1 MCLCHLGS
9 PGAGTLPAGWGRF
22 PGGEEAEGR
31 RSLDPLCCR
40 RVCLR
45 AGDGCGNK
53 GENVTDII
61 VVGGG
66 LAGSEAA
73 WQAAERGA
81 RVRLYEMRPVS
92 LTPAHKTDKLAELVC
107 SNSLKSDSPDDCH
120 GLLKREL
127 TAYGSVIMAVAR
139 AHAIPAGSAL
149 AVDREA
155 FAAEVTAR
163 LTHHPRITIV
173 RDEVKAI
180 PEERPV
186 IIATGPLTSD
196 RLAGA
201 LRDQFMDYLA
211 SADPSADTRDL
222 LYFYDAISPII
233 AADSIDRNVAFA
245 ASRYG
250 KGGNDYLNCP
260 LTREAYQCFWEAIRT
275 AELAPIRSFEEARYF
290 ERCLPVEVLAARGE
304 DALRFGPMKPVGLID
319 SKTGYRPYAV
329 VQLRLEN
336 REGTMYNMV
345 GFQTRLKW
353 GEQRRVLRMLP
364 GLGTAE
370 FLRYGSLHRNTFIAA
385 PALLQET
392 MQFKGNPGI
401 LLAGQLIGVEGYLE
415 SAGTGLLAGIN
426 AVKLLYREE
435 PIVLPPTTTLGSL
448 IRHICHTN
456 PRTFQPMNVN
466 FGLLPP
472 LDEPV
477 RVKRERRQALVA
489 RALCALPDLS

>member
-1 MCLCHLGS
+1 M
-9 PGAGTLPAGWGRF
+9 
-22 PGGEEAEGR
+22 
-31 RSLDPLCCR
+31 
-40 RVCLR
+40 
-45 AGDGCGNK
+45 
-53 GENVTDII
+53 TDVV

-92 LTPAHKTDKLAELVC
+92 STPAPKTDRMAELVC

-127 TAYGSVIMAVAR
+127 TSYGSVIMLAAR

-163 LTHHPRITIV
+163 LARHPGITIV
-173 RDEVKAI
+173 REEIKAI
-180 PEERPV
+180 PEEKPV

-196 RLAGA
+196 RLAGV
-201 LRDQFMDYLA
+201 LRDRFVDYLA
-211 SADPSADTRDL
+211 SADPSANTRDL

-233 AADSIDRNVAFA
+233 AGDSIDRTVAFA
-245 ASRYG
+245 ASRYD
-250 KGGNDYLNCP
+250 KGGDDYLNCP
-260 LTREAYQCFWEAIRT
+260 MTREEYRLFWQSIMA
-275 AELAPIRSFEEARYF
+275 AELAPIHPFEEARYF
-290 ERCLPVEVLAARGE
+290 EGCLPIEVLAARGE
-304 DALRFGPMKPVGLID
+304 DTLRFGPMKPVGLID
-319 SKTGYRPYAV
+319 PKTGRQPYAV

-353 GEQRRVLRMLP
+353 GEQRRILQTIP
-364 GLGTAE
+364 GLSGAD
-370 FLRYGSLHRNTFIAA
+370 FLRYGSIHRNTFINA

-392 MQFKGNPGI
+392 MQYKGDPGI
-401 LLAGQLIGVEGYLE
+401 LLAGQLTGVEGYLE
-415 SAGTGLLAGIN
+415 SAGSGLLAGVN
-426 AVKLLYREE
+426 AVRFLRDEA
-435 PIVLPPTTTLGSL
+435 PVALPPTTALGSL
-448 IRHICHTN
+448 IRHICHAD

-472 LDEPV
+472 LDVPV
-477 RVKRERRQALVA
+477 RAKRERRQVLVN
-489 RALCALPDLS
+489 RALRDLPSLTSRTLP

>member
-1 MCLCHLGS
+1 M
-9 PGAGTLPAGWGRF
+9 T
-22 PGGEEAEGR
+22 EI
-31 RSLDPLCCR
+31 
-40 RVCLR
+40 V
-45 AGDGCGNK
+45 
-53 GENVTDII
+53 

-81 RVRLYEMRPVS
+81 RVRLYEMRPVNF
-92 LTPAHKTDKLAELVC
+92 TAAHKTDRLAELVC

-120 GLLKREL
+120 GLLKQEL
-127 TAYGSVIMAVAR
+127 TAYGSVIMAAAR
-139 AHAIPAGSAL
+139 AHTVPAGSAL

-155 FAAEVTAR
+155 FAADVTAR
-163 LTHHPRITIV
+163 LARHPRITIV

-196 RLAGA
+196 RMADT
-201 LRDQFMDYLA
+201 LRDRFVHYLA
-211 SADPSADTRDL
+211 SADSSADVRDL

-233 AADSIDRNVAFA
+233 AAESIDRTVAFA
-245 ASRYG
+245 ASRYD
-250 KGGNDYLNCP
+250 KGGGDYLNCP
-260 LTREAYQCFWEAIRT
+260 FTRQEYQHFWEAIRS
-275 AELAPIRSFEEARYF
+275 AELAPIRPFEEARYF

-319 SKTGYRPYAV
+319 PKTGRRPYAV

-353 GEQRRVLRMLP
+353 GEQRRIFRTIP
-364 GLGTAE
+364 GLSGAE
-370 FLRYGSLHRNTFIAA
+370 FLRYGSIHRNTFIAA

-392 MQFKGNPGI
+392 MQFKGDQGI
-401 LLAGQLIGVEGYLE
+401 LLAGQLAGVEGYLE
-415 SAGTGLLAGIN
+415 SAGTGLLAGVN
-426 AVKLLYREE
+426 AVKLLHGED
-435 PIVLPPTTTLGSL
+435 PIVLPPTTVLGSL
-448 IRHICHTN
+448 IRHICYTDA
-456 PRTFQPMNVN
+456 RDFQPMNVN

-472 LDEPV
+472 LDEPI
-477 RVKRERRQALVA
+477 RAKRERRQTLAA
-489 RALCALPDLS
+489 RALSDLPDLR